1 MRSAI
6 QLSALLLALGACL
19 GLVTAQ
25 QRGIAMD
32 RTVDGTVGLATS
44 EVVIVDDYDLEAEI
58 TGSVINLAGTP
69 RLSLSDE
76 QRGLIFMGVINLPD
90 VPELAMRAPEPG
102 VTLEPSIELQALPAM
117 VVRRVPQVEAYRFV
131 KLEDRILLVSAET
144 RQVEAMIPRYK
155 LVFH

>member
-6 QLSALLLALGACL
+6 QVSALLLALGACL

-25 QRGIAMD
+25 HRGFAMD
-32 RTVDGTVGLATS
+32 GTVDGAVGLATS
-44 EVVIVDDYDLEAEI
+44 EAVIVDDYDLETEI
-58 TGSVINLAGTP
+58 TGSVINLAAAP

-76 QRGLIFMGVINLPD
+76 QSGLIFMGVINLPD
-90 VPELAMRAPEPG
+90 VPELAMRSPEPG
-102 VTLEPSIELQALPAM
+102 AALEPAVELQELPAM
-117 VVRRVPQVEAYRFV
+117 VVRRIPQVEGYRFV